1 MRAAFSERVTVN
13 CKALN
18 AYIAIPAVPSKYLR
32 WLRQRR
38 AATKEIRNM
47 MLIGR
52 HKNVLHLF
60 EVLEYIQDSKS
71 TMFLVLEL
79 VKGGELFDLIS
90 SSAGKGSRSAQDI
103 EQSERMMRK
112 FFYELSSGINYCHLS
127 GIAHRDLKPEN
138 LLVHNTGKGSRILK
152 IADFGLSAAFGS
164 PAENTGAKGL
174 YFDSETMADSLSS
187 PLSQSTLGTQRDGN
201 FSPSSQT
208 SANSMK
214 GSMDKVIASGVSAL
228 SFLTCGAMES
238 VLCNPNGDDDNIP
251 SPLRRMTSVVGS
263 PHYVAPEIIA
273 QTNDSGSKKN
283 SLGYDGSKADVWS
296 AGVILYAMLFRS
308 LPFGEDLLRCP
319 RFQSYRKWY
328 DEVRTVDGRRS
339 SGNAALNT
347 TITEADERHFLG
359 PHWFFPVT
367 TSRESR
373 DLIVAM
379 LNPLPRDRLSIAQV
393 LQHPWLSQVERK

>member
-1 MRAAFSERVTVN
+1 
-13 CKALN
+13 LN

-38 AATKEIRNM
+38 ATTKEIRNM

-90 SSAGKGSRSAQDI
+90 SSASKGSRNP
-103 EQSERMMRK
+103 EENEKSELMMRR
-112 FFYELSSGINYCHLS
+112 FFFELSSGIHYCHQS

-138 LLVHNTGKGSRILK
+138 LLVHNTADGSCILK

-164 PAENTGAKGL
+164 SVNQRAMGVSDHDTVI
-174 YFDSETMADSLSS
+174 DSLGS
-187 PLSQSTLGTQRDGN
+187 PLSQNSLDDDPSFGARDGN
-201 FSPSSQT
+201 FSPTSMASMSSV
-208 SANSMK
+208 K
-214 GSMDKVIASGVSAL
+214 GSMDRVIASGVNAL
-228 SFLTCGAMES
+228 SFLTCGAMEN
-238 VLCNPNGDDDNIP
+238 VLCIPNGAGDGP

-263 PHYVAPEIIA
+263 PHYVAPEIIS
-273 QTNDSGSKKN
+273 QTDENGEKKKGF
-283 SLGYDGSKADVWS
+283 GYDGSKADVWS

-328 DEVRTVDGRRS
+328 DEVRTTGGRRS
-339 SGNAALNT
+339 SPEAALNPN
-347 TITEADERHFLG
+347 ITEADQREYLG
-359 PHWFFPVT
+359 PHWFFPSM
-367 TSRESR
+367 TSKESR

-379 LNPLPRDRLSIAQV
+379 LNPRPEDRLSIAQV
-393 LQHPWLSQVERK
+393 LEHPWILAEAASASS